1 MPRYAQLVMG
11 PAGSGKVRREKWL
24 VGGKGIR
31 EVMERSVARI
41 LIDESVGLALLD
53 PAPKGVENPVGVEGG
68 TTLPLTLTPH
78 TLTLQSTYCAT
89 MVQHCEALNRSVQVV
104 NLDPAAEHFNYPV
117 MADIRE
123 LIEVDD
129 VMEDDSLRFGPNGG
143 LVFCMEYF
151 ANNFDW
157 LENCLGHVE
166 DDYILFDCPGQ
177 IELYTH
183 LPVMKQLVQQ
193 LEQWEFRVC
202 GVFLVD
208 SQFMVESFK
217 FISGILAALSAMISL
232 EIPQVNIMT
241 KMDLLSKKAK
251 KEIEKFLDPDMYS
264 FLKDSTSDL
273 RSKKFKKLT
282 KAICGLIDDYSMV
295 RFLPYDQ
302 SDEESM
308 NIVLQHIDF
317 AIQYGE
323 DLEFKEPKA
332 YHSSLMDP
340 DTKLIGNMALLP
352 IRSQFK
358 GPAPRETKDTDIVD
372 EAIYYFKA
380 NVFFKNYE
388 IKNEADRTLIYITL
402 YISECL
408 KKLQKCNSKSQGE
421 KEMYTLGITNF
432 PIPGEPGFPL
442 NAIYA
447 KPANKQEDGKNT
459 ISVLCLCGTKR
470 FSPSDVLPS
479 SSFCFS
485 CYID

>member
-1 MPRYAQLVMG
+1 SNSWAQV
-11 PAGSGKVRREKWL
+11 
-24 VGGKGIR
+24 
-31 EVMERSVARI
+31 I
-41 LIDESVGLALLD
+41 L
-53 PAPKGVENPVGVEGG
+53 PPQPPKY
-68 TTLPLTLTPH
+68 
-78 TLTLQSTYCAT
+78 TYCAT

-104 NLDPAAEHFNYPV
+104 NLDPAAEHFSYPV

-166 DDYILFDCPGQ
+166 DDYILFDCPGKSV
-177 IELYTH
+177 ISVCH
-183 LPVMKQLVQQ
+183 FPGSRDSCS
-193 LEQWEFRVC
+193 QWEKVEYQALIFDSSSLFC
-202 GVFLVD
+202 FLL
-208 SQFMVESFK
+208 Q
-217 FISGILAALSAMISL
+217 FISGILAALSAMVSL

-264 FLKDSTSDL
+264 LLEDSTSNL

-323 DLEFKEPKA
+323 DLEFKEPKEREDE
-332 YHSSLMDP
+332 SSSM
-340 DTKLIGNMALLP
+340 
-352 IRSQFK
+352 F
-358 GPAPRETKDTDIVD
+358 D
-372 EAIYYFKA
+372 EYFQ
-380 NVFFKNYE
+380 
-388 IKNEADRTLIYITL
+388 
-402 YISECL
+402 EC
-408 KKLQKCNSKSQGE
+408 QGE
-421 KEMYTLGITNF
+421 
-432 PIPGEPGFPL
+432 
-442 NAIYA
+442 
-447 KPANKQEDGKNT
+447 
-459 ISVLCLCGTKR
+459 
-470 FSPSDVLPS
+470 
-479 SSFCFS
+479 
-485 CYID
+485 

>member
-1 MPRYAQLVMG
+1 MPASRPSEAVRTLPEQLRESGAGRSATPELRWGRGRSAAVAERLHVCTSLWKQYVTGGKYTCSPKQEVPSTSVFQILSTFANREGHHTGQTSARKPRTEARGARMRSFICCPLLLRTRFSRDLARGLPRSRRCGRTGGVERMWIAIGSHFTFPELGGRRAKAKGVWRAAPGANMPRYAQLVMG
-11 PAGSGKVRREKWL
+11 PAGSGKVRICGDK
-24 VGGKGIR
+24 
-31 EVMERSVARI
+31 ER
-41 LIDESVGLALLD
+41 
-53 PAPKGVENPVGVEGG
+53 K
-68 TTLPLTLTPH
+68 
-78 TLTLQSTYCAT
+78 STYCAT

-104 NLDPAAEHFNYPV
+104 NLDPAAEHFNYSV

-264 FLKDSTSDL
+264 LLEDSTSDL

-323 DLEFKEPKA
+323 DLEFKEPKE
-332 YHSSLMDP
+332 
-340 DTKLIGNMALLP
+340 
-352 IRSQFK
+352 
-358 GPAPRETKDTDIVD
+358 RED
-372 EAIYYFKA
+372 E
-380 NVFFKNYE
+380 
-388 IKNEADRTLIYITL
+388 
-402 YISECL
+402 
-408 KKLQKCNSKSQGE
+408 
-421 KEMYTLGITNF
+421 
-432 PIPGEPGFPL
+432 
-442 NAIYA
+442 
-447 KPANKQEDGKNT
+447 
-459 ISVLCLCGTKR
+459 
-470 FSPSDVLPS
+470 S
-479 SSFCFS
+479 SSMFDEYFQECQ
-485 CYID
+485 DE

>member
-1 MPRYAQLVMG
+1 MGTRQARVTRTDTHARTHTHTRSLPAKGASPWSTPDPPRVCQPNPRTRAPAPGPPSVSRSHPGNHLRRWTNRQRPAALSLRTREPEAPPPLLVPSPPPPQYAFLVG
-11 PAGSGKVRREKWL
+11 YLALETLRSSGGCRPSPVTNQGAGSAIGSNPRL
-24 VGGKGIR
+24 
-31 EVMERSVARI
+31 RSSGSLVARR
-41 LIDESVGLALLD
+41 L
-53 PAPKGVENPVGVEGG
+53 KGGVW
-68 TTLPLTLTPH
+68 
-78 TLTLQSTYCAT
+78 
-89 MVQHCEALNRSVQVV
+89 
-104 NLDPAAEHFNYPV
+104 PAAAHRGGRHASVCAASHGPRGQRE
-117 MADIRE
+117 DIRE

-264 FLKDSTSDL
+264 LLEDSTGDL
-273 RSKKFKKLT
+273 RSQKFKKLT
-282 KAICGLIDDYSMV
+282 QAVCGLIDDYSMV

-323 DLEFKEPKA
+323 DLEFKEPK
-332 YHSSLMDP
+332 
-340 DTKLIGNMALLP
+340 
-352 IRSQFK
+352 
-358 GPAPRETKDTDIVD
+358 E
-372 EAIYYFKA
+372 
-380 NVFFKNYE
+380 
-388 IKNEADRTLIYITL
+388 
-402 YISECL
+402 
-408 KKLQKCNSKSQGE
+408 
-421 KEMYTLGITNF
+421 
-432 PIPGEPGFPL
+432 
-442 NAIYA
+442 
-447 KPANKQEDGKNT
+447 QEEE
-459 ISVLCLCGTKR
+459 
-470 FSPSDVLPS
+470 S
-479 SSFCFS
+479 SSMFDEYFQERQNE
-485 CYID
+485 

>member
-11 PAGSGKVRREKWL
+11 PAGSGKGNRERRE
-24 VGGKGIR
+24 
-31 EVMERSVARI
+31 
-41 LIDESVGLALLD
+41 
-53 PAPKGVENPVGVEGG
+53 N
-68 TTLPLTLTPH
+68 
-78 TLTLQSTYCAT
+78 TYCAT

-104 NLDPAAEHFNYPV
+104 NLDPAAEHFNYSV

-157 LENCLGHVE
+157 LENCLGHIE

-264 FLKDSTSDL
+264 LLEDSTSDL

-295 RFLPYDQ
+295 RFLPYDR

-323 DLEFKEPKA
+323 DLEFKEPKEREDE
-332 YHSSLMDP
+332 SSM
-340 DTKLIGNMALLP
+340 
-352 IRSQFK
+352 F
-358 GPAPRETKDTDIVD
+358 D
-372 EAIYYFKA
+372 EYFQ
-380 NVFFKNYE
+380 
-388 IKNEADRTLIYITL
+388 
-402 YISECL
+402 EC
-408 KKLQKCNSKSQGE
+408 QGE
-421 KEMYTLGITNF
+421 
-432 PIPGEPGFPL
+432 
-442 NAIYA
+442 
-447 KPANKQEDGKNT
+447 
-459 ISVLCLCGTKR
+459 
-470 FSPSDVLPS
+470 
-479 SSFCFS
+479 
-485 CYID
+485 

>member
-1 MPRYAQLVMG
+1 GCVTERKYTFPLKRKVPSTSVPDPLQICKSRGSPYRSNISTQIKDQGTRLRDAECYGCPLSPGQPDLARISTIFFSQLLLRTRKPSSGFSQNAFHMGFGLPDTPLKGASWWRSGSRRREVSGTAGASMPRYAQLVMG
-11 PAGSGKVRREKWL
+11 PAGSGK
-24 VGGKGIR
+24 
-31 EVMERSVARI
+31 
-41 LIDESVGLALLD
+41 
-53 PAPKGVENPVGVEGG
+53 
-68 TTLPLTLTPH
+68 
-78 TLTLQSTYCAT
+78 STYCAT
-89 MVQHCEALNRSVQVV
+89 IVQHCEALNRSVQVV
-104 NLDPAAEHFNYPV
+104 NLDPAAEHFNYSV

-129 VMEDDSLRFGPNGG
+129 VMEDSTLQFGPNGG

-157 LENCLGHVE
+157 LEDCLGHVE

-217 FISGILAALSAMISL
+217 FISGILSALSAMISL
-232 EIPQVNIMT
+232 EIPQVNVMT

-264 FLKDSTSDL
+264 LLDDPTSDL

-282 KAICGLIDDYSMV
+282 NAICGLIDDYSMV

-323 DLEFKEPKA
+323 DLEFKEPKE
-332 YHSSLMDP
+332 H
-340 DTKLIGNMALLP
+340 
-352 IRSQFK
+352 
-358 GPAPRETKDTDIVD
+358 ED
-372 EAIYYFKA
+372 E
-380 NVFFKNYE
+380 
-388 IKNEADRTLIYITL
+388 
-402 YISECL
+402 
-408 KKLQKCNSKSQGE
+408 
-421 KEMYTLGITNF
+421 
-432 PIPGEPGFPL
+432 
-442 NAIYA
+442 
-447 KPANKQEDGKNT
+447 
-459 ISVLCLCGTKR
+459 
-470 FSPSDVLPS
+470 S
-479 SSFCFS
+479 SSVFDEYFQEHQNE
-485 CYID
+485 

>member
-1 MPRYAQLVMG
+1 MCCYA
-11 PAGSGKVRREKWL
+11 
-24 VGGKGIR
+24 
-31 EVMERSVARI
+31 VAC
-41 LIDESVGLALLD
+41 LCFS
-53 PAPKGVENPVGVEGG
+53 
-68 TTLPLTLTPH
+68 
-78 TLTLQSTYCAT
+78 
-89 MVQHCEALNRSVQVV
+89 
-104 NLDPAAEHFNYPV
+104 
-117 MADIRE
+117 DIRE

-129 VMEDDSLRFGPNGG
+129 VMEDDALRFGPNGG

-157 LENCLGHVE
+157 LESCLGHVE

-264 FLKDSTSDL
+264 LLDDSTSDF

-323 DLEFKEPKA
+323 DLEFKEPKE
-332 YHSSLMDP
+332 H
-340 DTKLIGNMALLP
+340 
-352 IRSQFK
+352 
-358 GPAPRETKDTDIVD
+358 ED
-372 EAIYYFKA
+372 E
-380 NVFFKNYE
+380 
-388 IKNEADRTLIYITL
+388 
-402 YISECL
+402 
-408 KKLQKCNSKSQGE
+408 
-421 KEMYTLGITNF
+421 
-432 PIPGEPGFPL
+432 
-442 NAIYA
+442 
-447 KPANKQEDGKNT
+447 
-459 ISVLCLCGTKR
+459 
-470 FSPSDVLPS
+470 S
-479 SSFCFS
+479 SSMFDEYFQERQNE
-485 CYID
+485 

>member
-1 MPRYAQLVMG
+1 MPASRPSEAVRTLPEQLRESGAGRSATPELRWGKGRSAAVAERLHVCTSLWKQCVTGGKYTCSPKQEVPSTSVFQILSTFANREGHHTGQTSARKPGTEARGARMRSFICCTLLLRTRFSRDLARGLPRSRRCGRTGAVERMWIAIGSHFTFPELSGRRAKTKGVWRAAPGANMPRYAQLVMG
-11 PAGSGKVRREKWL
+11 PAGSGK
-24 VGGKGIR
+24 
-31 EVMERSVARI
+31 
-41 LIDESVGLALLD
+41 
-53 PAPKGVENPVGVEGG
+53 
-68 TTLPLTLTPH
+68 
-78 TLTLQSTYCAT
+78 STYCAT

-104 NLDPAAEHFNYPV
+104 NLDPAAEHFSYSV

-151 ANNFDW
+151 TNNFDW

-264 FLKDSTSDL
+264 LLEDSTSDL

-323 DLEFKEPKA
+323 DLEFKEPKE
-332 YHSSLMDP
+332 H
-340 DTKLIGNMALLP
+340 
-352 IRSQFK
+352 
-358 GPAPRETKDTDIVD
+358 ED
-372 EAIYYFKA
+372 E
-380 NVFFKNYE
+380 
-388 IKNEADRTLIYITL
+388 
-402 YISECL
+402 
-408 KKLQKCNSKSQGE
+408 
-421 KEMYTLGITNF
+421 
-432 PIPGEPGFPL
+432 
-442 NAIYA
+442 
-447 KPANKQEDGKNT
+447 
-459 ISVLCLCGTKR
+459 
-470 FSPSDVLPS
+470 S
-479 SSFCFS
+479 SSMFDEYFQECQ
-485 CYID
+485 DE